1 MCTVNDTSASY
12 ARLNYRIWVHHET
25 CCEIA
30 NVMNVKENDQI
41 DVISCFYAFALRNCC
56 EGVTLVTICMIHKK

>member
-1 MCTVNDTSASY
+1 MCTVNDTSARHP
-12 ARLNYRIWVHHET
+12 RLHYRTWVHHEP

-41 DVISCFYAFALRNCC
+41 DVISCFYAFAL
-56 EGVTLVTICMIHKK
+56 